1 MHHDVSAPVARLL
14 AGVRARPPWRHRSG
28 LTLVPLDDARGPR
41 WTGLPSVR
49 SELEV
54 GETVPPRPGALLV
67 ANRGPGAVAV
77 HTGDLFTGGLADR
90 AAQAAALVGP
100 GEEQVVSAEAV
111 EARWWWPGPPVLRGT
126 LDPPLAALVALAGL
140 DGEGRGGLSAIA
152 RTGLWAL
159 GSRPSDEED
168 PPTSH
173 FEPIT
178 VTRGWMLL
186 SAGAVLALRVWSEP
200 RAVTARGASPLPRG
214 AGDEAAARRFLAA
227 IAAAPWTH
235 TVAGPALAEVAGHH
249 AHAVLHEGRVLELS
263 TLRLSTEL
271 ADALLRAGDR
281 VLSPAWRRFSAITEQ
296 SPVAPGGSRREG
308 HP

>member
-100 GEEQVVSAEAV
+100 GEEQVVSVEAV
-111 EARWWWPGPPVLRGT
+111 EARWWWTGPPVLRGT

-140 DGEGRGGLSAIA
+140 DREGRGGLSAIA
-152 RTGLWAL
+152 RTGLWL
-159 GSRPSDEED
+159 QPER
-168 PPTSH
+168 
-173 FEPIT
+173 
-178 VTRGWMLL
+178 RGGP
-186 SAGAVLALRVWSEP
+186 ADVALRADHRHKGLDAALRGRGP
-200 RAVTARGASPLPRG
+200 RTPGLERAAS
-214 AGDEAAARRFLAA
+214 
-227 IAAAPWTH
+227 
-235 TVAGPALAEVAGHH
+235 GH
-249 AHAVLHEGRVLELS
+249 
-263 TLRLSTEL
+263 
-271 ADALLRAGDR
+271 RAGS
-281 VLSPAWRRFSAITEQ
+281 VAVAAWGRR
-296 SPVAPGGSRREG
+296 
-308 HP
+308 